1 MYQLLQGQVQV
12 YCPKRRGLR
21 EVRFL
26 PRSNACGSTPSASLS
41 WDRAGSR
48 TPGPLAIP
56 LRAFLLPFACLV
68 ALFSPWHMTDRAHPP
83 SQMPPSSQ
91 AVSTLNTSSSA
102 TSSPQDGPFQDGSA
116 RRETQ

>member
-83 SQMPPSSQ
+83 LSDATVFASRVNPQHQFVGDELPP
-91 AVSTLNTSSSA
+91 
-102 TSSPQDGPFQDGSA
+102 
-116 RRETQ
+116 RRALPGRLS